1 MTLLSYGYEI
11 VARRLRIRQRIF
23 VRQQTDLICMCPR
36 LGSEMIFEIATLL
49 QDILDHGA
57 QSMTSV
63 ALDQERAMQLEAVEQ
78 KTHDVAASIEKEE
91 DVDIEMRQ
99 EAAHTDELQALTV
112 MVEQSRLPGEKRK
125 AKWLDT
131 RDEKKDEQSD
141 CLRFDRTMITKDLK
155 GSIYGFDSIHNLI
168 NFRQGPITK
177 VSKVYTQFQKRDV
190 EPHLLLKEAR
200 FHTAGKV
207 KLVRGLM
214 LDLEERLERLSTMKD
229 DPNISKPLGYIIKRS
244 ADNDDENNDEW
255 YVGILVGLAPKGSM
269 QDLLEM
275 IAIVVPETFRAWA
288 LQLLEGLH
296 FLHRNR
302 IAHSSIHTSNILLE
316 KAAETGNVVAKLAD
330 GHFQHAMHVLRA
342 NVSTTHHSFTS
353 TTSWAAPELTLG
365 TSVEARLPTD
375 IWDLGT
381 CRSFLNL
388 FLPMK
393 NAWRLFSSY

>member
-1 MTLLSYGYEI
+1 
-11 VARRLRIRQRIF
+11 
-23 VRQQTDLICMCPR
+23 
-36 LGSEMIFEIATLL
+36 MIFEIATLL

-57 QSMTSV
+57 HSMTSV
-63 ALDQERAMQLEAVEQ
+63 ALDKERAMQLEAVQ
-78 KTHDVAASIEKEE
+78 QNTHDTVESTDKEE
-91 DVDIEMRQ
+91 DADIEIRQ
-99 EAAHTDELQALTV
+99 EAANTAELKELTV
-112 MVEQSRLPGEKRK
+112 TLEQSRLPGERRK

-131 RDEKKDEQSD
+131 LDENKDEQSD
-141 CLRFDRTMITKDLK
+141 HLRFDRTMSTKDSK
-155 GSIYGFDSIHNLI
+155 GSIYEFDTIHNLI
-168 NFRQGPITK
+168 SFRQGPITK
-177 VSKVYTQFQKRDV
+177 VSKVYTKSQKRDV

-229 DPNISKPLGYIIKRS
+229 DPNISKPLGYIITRS

-255 YVGILVGLAPKGSM
+255 YVGVLVGLAPKGSM
-269 QDLLEM
+269 QDLLET

-316 KAAETGNVVAKLAD
+316 KAADTGNVVAKLAD
-330 GHFQHAMHVLRA
+330 GHFQRAMHVLRA
-342 NVSTTHHSFTS
+342 NVSTTHHSATS
-353 TTSWAAPELTLG
+353 STNWAAPELTLG

-381 CRSFLNL
+381 CRSFSNL
-388 FLPMK
+388 FWPSKIALG
-393 NAWRLFSSY
+393 

>member
-1 MTLLSYGYEI
+1 
-11 VARRLRIRQRIF
+11 
-23 VRQQTDLICMCPR
+23 MCPR

-49 QDILDHGA
+49 QDILDHGSQTMA
-57 QSMTSV
+57 SV
-63 ALDQERAMQLEAVEQ
+63 ALDQERAMQLEAVKR
-78 KTHDVAASIEKEE
+78 KTHDAVASIDKEE
-91 DVDIEMRQ
+91 DADIEIQQ
-99 EAAHTDELQALTV
+99 ETANTDKSKALTV

-125 AKWLDT
+125 AKCLDL
-131 RDEKKDEQSD
+131 RDEKQDEQGD
-141 CLRFDRTMITKDLK
+141 RLRFDRTMSTKDLK
-155 GSIYGFDSIHNLI
+155 GSIHEFDTIHNMI

-177 VSKVYTQFQKRDV
+177 VSKVYTRSQPRDV
-190 EPHLLLKEAR
+190 EPHLVLKEAR

-207 KLVRGLM
+207 QLVRGLM

-269 QDLLEM
+269 HELLET
-275 IAIVVPETFRAWA
+275 IAVVVPETFRAWA

-302 IAHSSIHTSNILLE
+302 IAHSRIHTSNILLE

-342 NVSTTHHSFTS
+342 NVSTTHHSATS
-353 TTSWAAPELTLG
+353 PTSWVAPELTHG
-365 TSVEARLPTD
+365 ASVEARLPTD

-381 CRSFLNL
+381 CRSFQIYSCLRRTLGNC
-388 FLPMK
+388 FR
-393 NAWRLFSSY
+393 AVY

>member
-1 MTLLSYGYEI
+1 
-11 VARRLRIRQRIF
+11 
-23 VRQQTDLICMCPR
+23 MCLR

-49 QDILDHGA
+49 QDILDRGA

-63 ALDQERAMQLEAVEQ
+63 ALDQERAMQLEADQQ
-78 KTHDVAASIEKEE
+78 KTQDAVASIEKEQDAE
-91 DVDIEMRQ
+91 IETPE
-99 EAAHTDELQALTV
+99 EAANTDELQTLTV
-112 MVEQSRLPGEKRK
+112 MVEQSGLHGEKRK
-125 AKWLDT
+125 AKLLDT
-131 RDEKKDEQSD
+131 RDEKNDEQSD
-141 CLRFDRTMITKDLK
+141 RLSFDRTMSTQDSK
-155 GSIYGFDSIHNLI
+155 GSIYEFDTIHNLI

-177 VSKVYTQFQKRDV
+177 VSKVYTQSQQRDV

-269 QDLLEM
+269 QDLLETVG
-275 IAIVVPETFRAWA
+275 IIVPETFRAWA

-316 KAAETGNVVAKLAD
+316 KAAETGNIVAKITD

-342 NVSTTHHSFTS
+342 NVSTAHRSATS
-353 TTSWAAPELTLG
+353 PTNWVAPELTLG
-365 TSVEARLPTD
+365 TSVEARLATD
-375 IWDLGT
+375 IWDLGA
-381 CRSFLNL
+381 CRSSPNL
-388 FLPMK
+388 FLPTK